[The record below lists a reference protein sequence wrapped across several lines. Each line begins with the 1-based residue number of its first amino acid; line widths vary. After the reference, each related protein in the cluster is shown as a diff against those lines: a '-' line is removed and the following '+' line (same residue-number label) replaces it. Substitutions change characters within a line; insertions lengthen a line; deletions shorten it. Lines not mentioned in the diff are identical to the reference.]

1 MLLVTGATGH
11 VGRELVRELDRRGA
25 ACRVLVRDPA
35 RAADLPARAERVVGD
50 LDAPASLAPAF
61 DGAERLFLLVP
72 GIGIDHTEHAIA
84 AAKAAGVRH
93 IVYLS
98 SYAVLG
104 DPVPAMGRWHHER
117 EQLIRACGIPATFL
131 RPCGFMTNAFD
142 WLPTLRDGGYV
153 LDPIGPG
160 RAAPID
166 PADIAAVAAVTL
178 TEDGHQGEEYL
189 LTGGEAFT
197 VAEQVQI
204 LAKAIGRDI
213 EVRTMARPAEAVRF
227 RYPHGA
233 PQALADAL
241 IEGLTLMRA
250 DTVGVRSDTIRR
262 LLGREPRTFADWC
275 TRNAQAFRGTFGPR
289 AGVSQFLPA
298 QGTGDHARGPGRGAC
313 GTAKA

>member
-11 VGRELVRELDRRGA
+11 VGRELVRELDATGTAFRI
-25 ACRVLVRDPA
+25 LVRDPA
-35 RAADLPARAERVVGD
+35 RAVGLPERAERVIGD
-50 LDAPASLAPAF
+50 LDTPATLAPAL
-61 DGAERLFLLVP
+61 DGVQQLFLLVP
-72 GIGIDHTEHAIA
+72 GIGIEHTEHAIA
-84 AAKAAGVRH
+84 AAKAAGVRR

-98 SYAVLG
+98 SYAVTG
-104 DPVPAMGRWHHER
+104 NPVPAMGRWHYQR
-117 EQLIRACGIPATFL
+117 EQLIRDCGIPATFL

-142 WLPTLRDGGYV
+142 WLPTLREGGYV
-153 LDPIGPG
+153 LDPVGPG

-178 TEDGHQGEEYL
+178 TEEGHGGLEYL
-189 LTGGEAFT
+189 LTGGETFT
-197 VAEQVQI
+197 VAEQVQV

-213 EVRTMARPAEAVRF
+213 EVRPVATPAEALRF

-250 DTVGVRSDTIRR
+250 DTVGLRSDAVRR

-275 TRNAQAFRGTFGPR
+275 ARNAHAF
-289 AGVSQFLPA
+289 
-298 QGTGDHARGPGRGAC
+298 PGEA
-313 GTAKA
+313 AA